1 MKILHMISGGDVGG
15 AKTHVLTLLHGL
27 QQEHEVQLVCFIE
40 GEFAQ
45 EARGLGIPTLVYPSR
60 NLHRVAD
67 QLTALI
73 RKRQFDVVH
82 CHGSRANIMARLIK
96 RRFPQPFLTTV
107 HSDPWLDYMGRP
119 MSDLVIGR
127 SNRSAL
133 KHFDYWVAVS
143 DRTREL
149 LIRRGYDPQR
159 IYTIYNG
166 VDFSNL
172 TPAMDRDAF
181 LDHIGLKRQP
191 DSVIFGI
198 AARISPVKDI
208 PTLLR
213 AFAETVAQEP
223 SVRLVVA
230 GDGEDRGKLEALAAK
245 LCPAGTV
252 VFAGWISDMNSF
264 YNAIDVNCLTSLSE
278 TFPYAVTEGARM
290 RCATIAT
297 DVGGVPKVVKDGQT
311 GLLLAPG
318 DAEALARDM
327 LLLAR
332 DPALR
337 AKLGQGIFDLT
348 RSEFSI
354 DATVRTQEEIYRS
367 ALVRQEK
374 NRDWLKREITIC
386 GAYGRGNAGDE
397 TILAAIIQ
405 QFRQRDPDVPI
416 CVLSKDP
423 IGAALRNNVRSIYT
437 FSMGKV
443 RRQLRRTRL
452 FVSGGGSLIQDVTST
467 RSLLYYLWTICAAYR
482 RGNRVMLYGCGI
494 GPVNRRLNRRLAGR
508 IIDRCADIVTL
519 RDPDSQET
527 LTSLGVSHPKVY
539 ITADPTL
546 LQGVA
551 APEQDAAME
560 QAGLDPKGKYCMF
573 VLRRWKSVRQ
583 RLPAFAAAAEY
594 AYRTYGMTPVFFM
607 LEPGKDQAVT
617 QQVMDRIR
625 CPKIALPVIQDGATI
640 CAIISKMEMVVSMRL
655 HALIFASGQGVPV
668 AGIVYDPKVS
678 GFLDYLEQ
686 ANYISAEEVSA
697 GALCDLIDAAAS
709 SRPVEGEIVSRLRRL
724 AAKNGELA
732 WTLYNGENC

>member
-15 AKTHVLTLLHGL
+15 AKTHVLSLLSGL
-27 QQEHEVQLVCFIE
+27 KKEHEVQLVCFLE

-45 EARGLGIPTLVYPSR
+45 EARALGIPTLVYPAR
-60 NLHRVAD
+60 NLCLVAK
-67 QLTALI
+67 QLKALI
-73 RKRQFDVVH
+73 RQRQFDVVH
-82 CHGSRANIMARLIK
+82 CHGSRANIMASLI
-96 RRFPQPFLTTV
+96 RSCLPQPFLSTV
-107 HSDPWLDYMGRP
+107 HSDPWLDYLGRP
-119 MSDLVIGR
+119 LSNLTIGVA
-127 SNRSAL
+127 NRRAL
-133 KHFDYWVAVS
+133 AHFDYWVAVS

-166 VDFSNL
+166 VDFSSAAPSL
-172 TPAMDRDAF
+172 DREGF
-181 LDHIGLKRQP
+181 LDKIGLKREP
-191 DSVIFGI
+191 GSVIFGI

-213 AFAETVAQEP
+213 AFAKAVEQEP
-223 SVRLVVA
+223 SIRLVVA
-230 GDGEDRGKLEALAAK
+230 GDGEDRSRLEALAGK
-245 LCPAGTV
+245 LCPPETV
-252 VFAGWISDMNSF
+252 VFAGWVSDMNSF

-290 RCATIAT
+290 HCATIAT
-297 DVGGVPKVVKDGQT
+297 DVGGVPKVVRDKQT
-311 GLLLAPG
+311 GLLLSPG
-318 DAEALARDM
+318 DVDALTQDM

-332 DPALR
+332 DSALR
-337 AKLGQGIFDLT
+337 ARLGHAIFELT
-348 RSEFSI
+348 HAQFSI
-354 DATVRTQEEIYRS
+354 EATVRTQVEIYRS
-367 ALVRQEK
+367 VLARQAKFQE
-374 NRDWLKREITIC
+374 WLKQEITIC

-405 QFRQRDPDVPI
+405 QFRQQDPDIPI

-423 IGAALRNNVRSIYT
+423 MGAALRNDVKSIYT

-452 FVSGGGSLIQDVTST
+452 FISGGGSLIQDVTST
-467 RSLLYYLWTICAAYR
+467 RSLLYYLWTIRTAHRCGA
-482 RGNRVMLYGCGI
+482 RVMLYGCGI
-494 GPVNRRLNRRLAGR
+494 GPVNRKLNRRLAGCV
-508 IIDRCADIVTL
+508 IDRCVDVITL
-519 RDPDSQET
+519 RDPDSQNALEK
-527 LTSLGVSHPKVY
+527 LGVSHPKIY

-546 LQGVA
+546 LQGVNTA
-551 APEQDAAME
+551 EQSAAMK
-560 QAGLDPKGKYCMF
+560 QAGLDPQGKYCMF

-583 RLPAFAAAAEY
+583 RLSSFAAAAEY
-594 AYRTYGMTPVFFM
+594 AHRAYGMTPVFFM

-617 QQVMDRIR
+617 QQVLDLVR

-640 CAIISKMEMVVSMRL
+640 CAIISKMEIVVSMRL

-678 GFLDYLEQ
+678 SFLDYLEQ
-686 ANYISAEEVSA
+686 ANYISANEVSA

-724 AAKNGELA
+724 AARNGDLA
-732 WTLYNGENC
+732 WELYNGENC